1 MNYVVKSGS
10 NLFNS
15 ELSRKFTRTY
25 KQSIR
30 MSIKIVKVES
40 KKQLKTFI
48 RFNYELY
55 KGNKYFVPE
64 LYEDTLNTLHKGR
77 NAAFEF
83 CEADY
88 FLAYRDGKVIGRI
101 AAIINNRA
109 NEKWGHKTVRFGWV
123 DFIDDKEV
131 VDALFK
137 TVEEWGRERGM
148 TEIEGPLGF
157 TDMDPEGMLIEGF
170 DRLGTMATIYNH
182 PYYPEH
188 MQRMGYLKGAE
199 WIEFLFTVPEQ
210 RWEKAIRVSAI
221 VERKYELKIVKCKSR
236 SELAKRYGKQ
246 LFNLINECYSELH
259 GYSELSEKQIEQYIK
274 MYLPVIDLRLAS
286 FVVDKDDNLIAI
298 GVSIYSLSEALR
310 KAKGKMFPFGWWH
323 MAKALFIKQPKN
335 LDFLLVAVKPEY
347 QNKGV
352 FAMMFNDLLGNYI
365 EMGIKNIE
373 SNPELEDNKK
383 ILAQWESFDKEQ
395 HKRRR
400 TFKKEL

>member
-1 MNYVVKSGS
+1 
-10 NLFNS
+10 
-15 ELSRKFTRTY
+15 
-25 KQSIR
+25 
-30 MSIKIVKVES
+30 MSVTIVKVES

-64 LYEDTLNTLHKGR
+64 LYEDTINTLRKDR

-88 FLAYRDGKVIGRI
+88 FLAYRDGKVVGRV

-109 NEKWGHKTVRFGWV
+109 NEKWGKKTARFGWV

-131 VDALFK
+131 VDALFN
-137 TVEEWGRERGM
+137 TVEEWARERGM
-148 TEIEGPLGF
+148 TEVEGPLGF

-170 DRLGTMATIYNH
+170 DRLGTMATIYNF

-188 MQRMGYLKGAE
+188 MQRLGYTKAAD

-210 RWEKAIRVSAI
+210 RWEKAIRVASI
-221 VERKYELKIVKCKSR
+221 VERKYELKIAKCKSR

-310 KAKGKMFPFGWWH
+310 KSKGKLFPFGWWH
-323 MAKALFIKQPKN
+323 MAKALFIKQPKC

-347 QNKGV
+347 QSKGV

-365 EMGIKNIE
+365 EMGIQNIE

-383 ILAQWESFDKEQ
+383 ILAQWENFDKEQ

-400 TFKKEL
+400 AFKKEI